1 MISLNSSMGSS
12 TSDVVHAG
20 TSSPDEAAMLA
31 TTAPSAA
38 MSGLTLVLGR
48 ERSGDVT
55 GGGRYQTPVYS
66 RSRFFFLPWLT
77 DPPTQRARRP
87 LGKW

>member
-1 MISLNSSMGSS
+1 
-12 TSDVVHAG
+12 
-20 TSSPDEAAMLA
+20 MLA

-38 MSGLTLVLGR
+38 MSGLTLVLVLGPR
-48 ERSGDVT
+48 EERDVT

-87 LGKW
+87 WGKW